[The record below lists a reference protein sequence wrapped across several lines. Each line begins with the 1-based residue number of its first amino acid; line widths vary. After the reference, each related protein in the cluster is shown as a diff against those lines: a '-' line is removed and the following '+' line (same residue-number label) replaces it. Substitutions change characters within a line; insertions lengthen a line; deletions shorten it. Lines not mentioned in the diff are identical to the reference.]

1 MAYQGIVFDVDGTVV
16 RENTPIPGAAAGLTA
31 VDEAGLDRVFLSN
44 NPAAVPA
51 AYEDRF
57 ADAGFAVD
65 AEEVFTAGT
74 VTTDYLADEHADD
87 DLFVI
92 GEPGLKSQFE
102 TAELSLTSEPAAAD
116 VLVASIDS
124 EFSYETKC
132 DAVVAGD
139 AASEFVG
146 TDPDMVYPQD
156 GPDLPGSGSI
166 IHAVEGVA
174 EREVDVICGKPSD
187 LARRTALDYLGVP
200 AAECLVVGDRLNTDI
215 RLGTDAGMTTVLTM
229 TGITDDA
236 TLAESA
242 IEPDYVVDSL
252 AELAAVID
260 GTAARYAE

>member
-1 MAYQGIVFDVDGTVV
+1 MAYQGIIFDVDGTVV
-16 RENTPIPGAAAGLTA
+16 RDHTPIPGAAAGLDA
-31 VDEAGLDRVFLSN
+31 VAESGLDRVFLSN
-44 NPAAVPA
+44 NPAAVPE

-92 GEPGLKSQFE
+92 GEARLKAQFE
-102 TAELSLTSEPAAAD
+102 TADLSLTTEPDAAD

-124 EFSYETKC
+124 EFSYETMC
-132 DAVVAGD
+132 DAVVAGEE
-139 AASEFVG
+139 ASDFVG

-166 IHAVEGVA
+166 IHAVEGVT
-174 EREVDVICGKPSD
+174 ERGVDVICGKPSE
-187 LARRTALDYLGVP
+187 LARRTALDYLGVS
-200 AAECLVVGDRLNTDI
+200 AEDCLVVGDRLNTDI

-229 TGITDDA
+229 TGITDEA

-242 IEPDYVVDSL
+242 VEPDYVVDSL
-252 AELAAVID
+252 GELAGVID
-260 GTAARYAE
+260 GTAERYDE